1 MTSRSSPSV
10 AFMSTVQS
18 TGYRNNIK
26 HQQRCWC
33 VCWTKPLDV
42 CFWLGSPFR
51 PQCLVLTGP
60 PSSRPALVDLVACF
74 TKSLSLMMCANVVTV
89 SSTHTDTHITQW
101 RTQIWLRKNTKN
113 THIFKYLKML
123 SFGCQ
128 SLFWGWWLK
137 SLSIRPCVCQAG
149 PSPSE
154 VEKASSDIHVAWLN
168 QRKVKSFYRGVV
180 ATELRSGVNMLLQVR
195 MTTHLFCSV
204 NSLH

>member
-1 MTSRSSPSV
+1 MTSRSRPSV

-101 RTQIWLRKNTKN
+101 RTQIWLSKNTKN
-113 THIFKYLKML
+113 AMFWL
-123 SFGCQ
+123 SEPVLGLMTEIIIHSPLCLSDW
-128 SLFWGWWLK
+128 SLP
-137 SLSIRPCVCQAG
+137 IRSGKGEQRHSCCLVEPTE
-149 PSPSE
+149 SE
-154 VEKASSDIHVAWLN
+154 VVL
-168 QRKVKSFYRGVV
+168 QRRGGYR
-180 ATELRSGVNMLLQVR
+180 AAIRS
-195 MTTHLFCSV
+195 
-204 NSLH
+204 

>member
-1 MTSRSSPSV
+1 MTSRSRPSV

-42 CFWLGSPFR
+42 CFWLDSPFR

-101 RTQIWLRKNTKN
+101 RTQIWLSTQKHKKRHVLAVRACFGVDDWNHYPFAPVFVRLVPPHQKWKRRAAT
-113 THIFKYLKML
+113 FML
-123 SFGCQ
+123 PGWTNGKWSR
-128 SLFWGWWLK
+128 STEAWWLQ
-137 SLSIRPCVCQAG
+137 SCDPELTCCYR
-149 PSPSE
+149 SE
-154 VEKASSDIHVAWLN
+154 WQLI
-168 QRKVKSFYRGVV
+168 Y
-180 ATELRSGVNMLLQVR
+180 
-195 MTTHLFCSV
+195 SV
-204 NSLH
+204 L